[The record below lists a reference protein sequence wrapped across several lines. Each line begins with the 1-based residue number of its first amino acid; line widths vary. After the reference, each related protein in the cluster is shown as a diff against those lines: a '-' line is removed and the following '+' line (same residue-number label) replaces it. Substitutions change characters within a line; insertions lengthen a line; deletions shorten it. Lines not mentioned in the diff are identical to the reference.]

1 VIVYFGDFMLNDLM
15 VNDCRHVLWGKFLSV
30 VIKYCA
36 IKFIIRNKNF
46 YFEAFAVAIDKI

>member
-30 VIKYCA
+30 VIKYCS
-36 IKFIIRNKNF
+36 IKFIIRNKNL